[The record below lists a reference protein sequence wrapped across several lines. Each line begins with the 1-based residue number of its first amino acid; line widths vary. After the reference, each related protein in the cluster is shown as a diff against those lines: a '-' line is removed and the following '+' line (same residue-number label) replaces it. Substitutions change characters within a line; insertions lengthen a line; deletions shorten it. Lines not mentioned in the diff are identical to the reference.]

1 MANPFVGTWKTEWL
15 SYDNNVVGSA
25 TLTVTES
32 LLTDPSGQSLDGMWD
47 APNARP
53 GTLFGTSSGDSWSG
67 EWWYSP
73 TEKGGFTFNF
83 KVKDGVK
90 IFEGTYNA
98 INRTA
103 PKDPYWNGT
112 LIRNH
117 KGVDEA

>member
-25 TLTVTES
+25 ALTVTES
-32 LLTDPSGQSLDGMWD
+32 FLSQPSGQYLCGMWD

-53 GTLFGTSSGDSWSG
+53 GTLFGMISEGTWQG

-73 TEKGGFTFNF
+73 TERGGFTF
-83 KVKDGVK
+83 KLGADGTS
-90 IFEGTYNA
+90 FEGTYNA

-117 KGVDEA
+117 KGVDEK

>member
-1 MANPFVGTWKTEWL
+1 MANPFVGTWTTEWL

-32 LLTDPSGQSLDGMWD
+32 FLSDSSGQALDGMWD

-53 GTLFGTSSGDSWSG
+53 GTLFGTLSGDTWSG

-73 TEKGGFTFNF
+73 TERGGFSF
-83 KVKDGVK
+83 KLGDDGK
-90 IFEGTYNA
+90 SFTGTYNA
-98 INRTA
+98 VNRTA

-112 LIRNH
+112 RIRNH
-117 KGVDEA
+117 KGVGEA

>member
-1 MANPFVGTWKTEWL
+1 MANTFVGTWTTEWL
-15 SYDNNVVGSA
+15 SYDNNVKGSA

-32 LLTDPSGQSLDGMWD
+32 FLSDPSGQILNGMWD
-47 APNARP
+47 APNMRP
-53 GTLFGTSSGDSWSG
+53 GTLFGTLSGNTWSG

-73 TEKGGFTFNF
+73 TETGKFTFEL
-83 KVKDGVK
+83 KQEGK

-112 LIRNH
+112 RMRNH
-117 KGVDEA
+117 DKA